1 MLMVMTASIYYNSS
15 VAESVYVQEATNW
28 VKVEWY
34 LDSSGGLHY
43 VTVVP
48 ITPQPTVSPTQT
60 PTKTPVEPTVT
71 PEIILPTPVPTET
84 PVPWPTSTPNTDIC
98 TGTPFIGWFIRNG
111 PGSTFGKIGYFSDK
125 DDPTS
130 TPPSITVQTFRMQAF
145 NNGWYAF
152 WLDVDM
158 IGWTAEGAWTVTG
171 NCSNLPSDVTYR
183 KGPAALL
190 LHYVPGGNVMEMVV
204 AGQTALNNGRSW
216 GAVVIDDPSVCI
228 QVEAAN
234 GTCIAR
240 SNAVGDCPDL
250 SLTPHQA
257 AEEYLQRNL
266 WYMQVSG
273 ASMYAVFNECVLKD
287 ALWWR
292 ELITETVVQAK
303 ALNYPP
309 LVVGNFLA
317 HEPSE
322 EWLQT
327 TAPAW
332 SDVNKAN
339 GMGGYHV
346 YSYFDDTW
354 LCSPNIWMP
363 TDRDILLNSTL
374 NNAGVQGL
382 MWVATELS
390 AGKGD
395 RPVTDYSL
403 TDLGCWFHQ
412 IDQRKYVWGAAAWTS
427 GHVGTMPND
436 ATLDGHMIQLAQI
449 VN

>member
-1 MLMVMTASIYYNSS
+1 M
-15 VAESVYVQEATNW
+15 
-28 VKVEWY
+28 
-34 LDSSGGLHY
+34 
-43 VTVVP
+43 
-48 ITPQPTVSPTQT
+48 
-60 PTKTPVEPTVT
+60 
-71 PEIILPTPVPTET
+71 
-84 PVPWPTSTPNTDIC
+84 DIC
-98 TGTPFIGWFIRNG
+98 TGMPFIGWFIRSG
-111 PGSTFGKIGYFSDK
+111 PGSTYGKIGYFSDANNP
-125 DDPTS
+125 DS
-130 TPPSITVQTFRMQAF
+130 TPPSIEIQTFRLIAF

-152 WLDVDM
+152 WLDVDT
-158 IGWTAEGAWTVTG
+158 IGWTAEGAWTVRG
-171 NCSNLPSDVTYR
+171 DCSSLPSDVTYR
-183 KGPAALL
+183 TGPAALL
-190 LHYVPGGNVMEMVV
+190 LHYVPGGNVMELIV

-240 SNAVGDCPDL
+240 SNAAGDCPDL
-250 SLTPHQA
+250 SLTPRQA

-287 ALWWR
+287 AVWWR
-292 ELITETVVQAK
+292 ELITETVVRAK
-303 ALNYPP
+303 SLNYPP

-317 HEPSE
+317 HEPSV
-322 EWLQT
+322 EWLQI

-332 SDVNKAN
+332 SDVKKAN
-339 GMGGYHV
+339 GKFGSHV

-354 LCSPNIWMP
+354 LCSPSQWMP
-363 TDRDILLNSTL
+363 VDRDILIMNTL
-374 NNAGVQGL
+374 QVTGL
-382 MWVATELS
+382 EIVITELA

-395 RPVTDYSL
+395 RPITDYSL
-403 TDLGCWFHQ
+403 TDLGCFFHQ